1 MIDYDAKISWDIQDI
16 FVCSDSWRMVQHG
29 LLAFPSGW
37 LKDVFLEC
45 TNIQFEL
52 HHVAD
57 SASARTTWPLGE
69 VFDSRF
75 WHLCASPPCT
85 GAVST
90 STSMEDKPQPFLASG
105 GYRRCHEDVFF
116 PTSPNPKPQTRLQ
129 TPSWTQV
136 SQHWKKQTLFLWHE
150 VSRRIPIQATSI

>member
-1 MIDYDAKISWDIQDI
+1 
-16 FVCSDSWRMVQHG
+16 MVQHG

-45 TNIQFEL
+45 TNIKFEL

-75 WHLCASPPCT
+75 WLLCASPPCT
-85 GAVST
+85 GAVPT
-90 STSMEDKPQPFLASG
+90 STSMEDKPQPFLPPVDI
-105 GYRRCHEDVFF
+105 EDVMKMSFF
-116 PTSPNPKPQTRLQ
+116 PPAQ
-129 TPSWTQV
+129 TPNLKLDSKLQV
-136 SQHWKKQTLFLWHE
+136 EQK
-150 VSRRIPIQATSI
+150 